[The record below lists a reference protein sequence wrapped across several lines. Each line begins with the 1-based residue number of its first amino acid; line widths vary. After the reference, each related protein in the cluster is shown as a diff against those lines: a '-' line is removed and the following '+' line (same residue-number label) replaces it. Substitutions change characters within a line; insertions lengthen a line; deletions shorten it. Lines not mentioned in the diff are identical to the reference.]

1 MRGEAIAS
9 DLPSLDAFDDEF
21 GREPIAILHGQQRRR
36 MRLRLIVG
44 MLVAA
49 AIGTVLALAWSIADE
64 WQRPQAPLSERTAAV
79 PDEQGARLVREVATL
94 KQEIREL
101 TAAHEQATETIAT
114 FEAEQESRLRASFWY
129 SEPAALTFGIATRSD
144 PTASAAPPRA
154 AAARPKQQRRREEP
168 LSIEPPQ

>member
-64 WQRPQAPLSERTAAV
+64 WQRPQAP
-79 PDEQGARLVREVATL
+79 
-94 KQEIREL
+94 
-101 TAAHEQATETIAT
+101 ETIAT

-154 AAARPKQQRRREEP
+154 AA
-168 LSIEPPQ
+168 